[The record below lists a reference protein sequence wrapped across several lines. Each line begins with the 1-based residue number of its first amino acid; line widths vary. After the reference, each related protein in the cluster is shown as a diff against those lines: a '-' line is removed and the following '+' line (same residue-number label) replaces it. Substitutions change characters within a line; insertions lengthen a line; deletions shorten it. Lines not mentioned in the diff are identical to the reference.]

1 MTPEQEARK
10 RIDLR
15 FAAAVWATQS
25 GSAHAGARC
34 GLPRVDRSAMGTRPA
49 GFCFPISKTPFV
61 RVHAVADV
69 GRAG

>member
-15 FAAAVWATQS
+15 FAAAGCAAWS
-25 GSAHAGARC
+25 GSAYAGARC
-34 GLPRVDRSAMGTRPA
+34 GLPRVDRSAMGTRPV
-49 GFCFPISKTPFV
+49 GFCSPISKTPFV

-69 GRAG
+69 GRDG